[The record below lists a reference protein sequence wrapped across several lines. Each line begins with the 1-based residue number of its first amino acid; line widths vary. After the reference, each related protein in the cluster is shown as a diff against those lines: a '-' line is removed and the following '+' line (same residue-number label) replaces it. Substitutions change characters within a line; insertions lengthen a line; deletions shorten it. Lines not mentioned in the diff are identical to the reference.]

1 MLVFDL
7 TDPESFKK
15 LDYWKKLF
23 LKHGN
28 VNDAENFPFV
38 VVGNKSDLENERKV
52 DKLRV
57 MEWCKVNGGLKVRLH
72 FFVIIRILY
81 MYG

>member
-15 LDYWKKLF
+15 LDRWKKDF
-23 LKHGN
+23 SKHGN
-28 VNDAENFPFV
+28 INDVENFPFV

-52 DKLRV
+52 DRLRA
-57 MEWCKVNGGLKVRLH
+57 MEWCKVNGGSKVSINLSH
-72 FFVIIRILY
+72 L
-81 MYG
+81 